1 MADEKM
7 EFETDVVTMADA
19 VEVQTI
25 AEGQALKNE
34 APDLD
39 FIVQEEVETTTEG
52 PPHLTEEDP
61 VKNVLLSLQQSAGG
75 GHDREEDMAEGE
87 GEGEEDG
94 GKVLEIRVDDDEEY
108 SPGGETG
115 RKKSR
120 SSRRKGKRKKLSSR
134 RSAISASPQ
143 EAREDGELKR
153 SGRKWARSK
162 LQIQTLATGE
172 WPKACSSCAA
182 STAHPVCPAQRPTRG
197 KSLRMTLTFTSTHA
211 GKRYRKRVSR
221 GSTSATQTTSWSSPS
236 KALTVLPSRSAPHL
250 PSLCMQAHQDEA
262 PPGRRRAL
270 CALPPQGE
278 HLQWTG
284 CWQCCSDCCL
294 VCRAA
299 TRCSGTMR
307 HCASTCTSTAR
318 VCMSAPSV
326 ARPLWRAPNSSGT
339 SWCIRG
345 RSPSRWAGSG
355 GGVPHRAVQCQLT
368 MPPCCSN

>member
-25 AEGQALKNE
+25 AEGQALKTE

-134 RSAISASPQ
+134 RTAISASPQ
-143 EAREDGELKR
+143 EGREDGELKR
-153 SGRKWARSK
+153 SGRKWARSR
-162 LQIQTLATGE
+162 LQVQTLATGE
-172 WPKACSSCAA
+172 
-182 STAHPVCPAQRPTRG
+182 
-197 KSLRMTLTFTSTHA
+197 
-211 GKRYRKRVSR
+211 
-221 GSTSATQTTSWSSPS
+221 
-236 KALTVLPSRSAPHL
+236 
-250 PSLCMQAHQDEA
+250 
-262 PPGRRRAL
+262 
-270 CALPPQGE
+270 
-278 HLQWTG
+278 
-284 CWQCCSDCCL
+284 
-294 VCRAA
+294 
-299 TRCSGTMR
+299 
-307 HCASTCTSTAR
+307 
-318 VCMSAPSV
+318 
-326 ARPLWRAPNSSGT
+326 
-339 SWCIRG
+339 
-345 RSPSRWAGSG
+345 
-355 GGVPHRAVQCQLT
+355 
-368 MPPCCSN
+368 

>member
-25 AEGQALKNE
+25 AEGQALKTE

-52 PPHLTEEDP
+52 PPHMAEEDP

-134 RSAISASPQ
+134 RTAISASPQ

-153 SGRKWARSK
+153 SGRKWARSR
-162 LQIQTLATGE
+162 LQVQTLATGE
-172 WPKACSSCAA
+172 WSGRGPSSC
-182 STAHPVCPAQRPTRG
+182 SGGCVEGVYSLLSLQKRRRG
-197 KSLRMTLTFTSTHA
+197 RLLKTTLTSTSTRA
-211 GKRYRKRVSR
+211 ARRYRKKDCLA
-221 GSTSATQTTSWSSPS
+221 STSATRTTS
-236 KALTVLPSRSAPHL
+236 
-250 PSLCMQAHQDEA
+250 
-262 PPGRRRAL
+262 
-270 CALPPQGE
+270 
-278 HLQWTG
+278 
-284 CWQCCSDCCL
+284 
-294 VCRAA
+294 
-299 TRCSGTMR
+299 
-307 HCASTCTSTAR
+307 
-318 VCMSAPSV
+318 
-326 ARPLWRAPNSSGT
+326 
-339 SWCIRG
+339 
-345 RSPSRWAGSG
+345 
-355 GGVPHRAVQCQLT
+355 
-368 MPPCCSN
+368 